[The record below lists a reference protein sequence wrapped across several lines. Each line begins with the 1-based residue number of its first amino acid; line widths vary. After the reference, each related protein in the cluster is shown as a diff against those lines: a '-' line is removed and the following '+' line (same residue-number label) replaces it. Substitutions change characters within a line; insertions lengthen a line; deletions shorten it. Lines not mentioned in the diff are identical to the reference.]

1 MVSNTDYLLN
11 GIKILYRRIRYS
23 GKVISEPLTYV
34 LMGFYPVGFVF
45 VVGFFAGKQHVR
57 HLAKRGGEERY
68 PETVERVVCKYRQEK
83 GFDLRKGDG

>member
-1 MVSNTDYLLN
+1 
-11 GIKILYRRIRYS
+11 
-23 GKVISEPLTYV
+23 
-34 LMGFYPVGFVF
+34 MGFYPVGFVF

-83 GFDLRKGDG
+83 GFDLRKKDG